1 MIILTTILLL
11 FSRPKGP
18 AVHKARPDQSGR
30 RFVPEPSFVLPSLP
44 RISAAWAEQAGWL
57 RPIWWNRMRKVD
69 HVTPANQTFPL
80 YSCKQR
86 STFCCWNSW
95 SSRRLN
101 LLPRSPV
108 TKDCYRSAGTSSLSL
123 AVSCLNDREIKLLS
137 LHHWTYKPPYCK
149 LWWLDRAL
157 CVFSSEKTSQ
167 WVTTVRLPS
176 SASKGAQW
184 APAPVSGGRHVPSQ
198 DVSCRDGVR
207 STAATCRL

>member
-1 MIILTTILLL
+1 MNPLGTIMIILTTILLL

-95 SSRRLN
+95 SSCRLK
-101 LLPRSPV
+101 LLPSPQV
-108 TKDCYRSAGTSSLSL
+108 TKDCWRSAGTSSLPPNCELLPRQGDKNYYHCIIERISRHI
-123 AVSCLNDREIKLLS
+123 VSCGD
-137 LHHWTYKPPYCK
+137 
-149 LWWLDRAL
+149 
-157 CVFSSEKTSQ
+157 
-167 WVTTVRLPS
+167 
-176 SASKGAQW
+176 
-184 APAPVSGGRHVPSQ
+184 
-198 DVSCRDGVR
+198 
-207 STAATCRL
+207 